1 MGIHNMSAGNAL
13 RLSSDAELK
22 ELSELLRNCHYAHSA
37 HYPAL
42 DVALLGREACRAFNA
57 TWEHLH
63 TDAYLSAENGLR
75 ERRICKFQYRQRE
88 RQWTALQDCH
98 FFQAETD
105 NPLLGGVQ
113 RTYTRCEATFIDSP
127 ILQTL
132 LAADLALLDMALGP
146 RDWLVTCHQFRILC
160 DQGNAGQAT
169 PEGRHRDGHD
179 FVFQHLIQR
188 QHVIGG
194 ESRIFDEE
202 GGQVFSATLTDYLET
217 LVLND
222 RILLHEVSP
231 LQTSS
236 INSDRGSRDMLII
249 DFDLADY

>member
-1 MGIHNMSAGNAL
+1 MSADNAL
-13 RLSSDAELK
+13 RQSDGTVLQ
-22 ELSELLRNCHYAHSA
+22 ELSQLLRNCHYAHSYQ
-37 HYPAL
+37 YPAIQ
-42 DVALLGREACRAFNA
+42 VGLLGHDVSQAFNA

-63 TDAYLSAENGLR
+63 PDTYLSVENGIR
-75 ERRICKFQYRQRE
+75 QRRICKFEYRQRE
-88 RQWTALQDCH
+88 RQWTPLQDCH
-98 FFQAETD
+98 FFQAQAH

-113 RTYTRCEATFIDSP
+113 RTYSRSESTFIESP
-127 ILQTL
+127 VLQTV
-132 LAADLALLDMALGP
+132 LAADLALMDLAVGP

-160 DQGNAGQAT
+160 DRRNAGLAT

-188 QHVIGG
+188 QGVIGG
-194 ESRIFDEE
+194 ESRIFNESGDC
-202 GGQVFSATLTDYLET
+202 VFKATLTDYMET
-217 LVLND
+217 AVLND

-236 INSDRGSRDMLII
+236 INSNRGSRDMLII

>member
-1 MGIHNMSAGNAL
+1 MSAGNAL
-13 RLSSDAELK
+13 RHSDDAVLK
-22 ELSELLRNCHYAHSA
+22 ELSQLLVNCHYAHSE
-37 HYPAL
+37 HYPAAQ
-42 DVALLGREACRAFNA
+42 VALLGREECRAFNA

-63 TDAYLSAENGLR
+63 RDAYLSPANGIR
-75 ERRICKFQYRQRE
+75 ERRICKFEYRQRQ
-88 RQWTALQDCH
+88 RQWTPLPDCH
-98 FFQAETD
+98 FFQAQAH

-113 RTYTRCEATFIDSP
+113 RTYSRSEAAFIDSP
-127 ILQTL
+127 VLHAL
-132 LAADLALLDMALGP
+132 LAADLALMDLTLGP

-188 QHVIGG
+188 QHVSGG
-194 ESRIFDEE
+194 ESRIFNDNGEC
-202 GGQVFSATLTDYLET
+202 VFHATLSNYMET
-217 LVLND
+217 AVLND

-231 LQTSS
+231 LQTSG

>member
-1 MGIHNMSAGNAL
+1 MSAGNAL
-13 RLSSDAELK
+13 RQSDDTVLQ
-22 ELSELLRNCHYAHSA
+22 ELSQLLRNCHYAHSYQ
-37 HYPAL
+37 YPAAQ
-42 DVALLGREACRAFNA
+42 VGLLGHDTCQAFNA

-63 TDAYLSAENGLR
+63 PDAYLSAQNGIR
-75 ERRICKFQYRQRE
+75 ERRICKFEYRQRE
-88 RQWTALQDCH
+88 RQWTPLQDCH
-98 FFQAETD
+98 FFQAQAH

-113 RTYTRCEATFIDSP
+113 RTYSRSETTFIESAV
-127 ILQTL
+127 LQTL
-132 LAADLALLDMALGP
+132 LAADLALMDLAVGP

-160 DQGNAGQAT
+160 DQRNAGHAT

-194 ESRIFDEE
+194 ESQIFNETGDC
-202 GGQVFSATLTDYLET
+202 VFKATLTEYMET
-217 LVLND
+217 AVLND

-231 LQTSS
+231 LQTSGIHS
-236 INSDRGSRDMLII
+236 NRGSRDMLII